1 MKKKKRIN
9 EELIHRELEKLFSEI
24 MDDIA
29 SPRIRILSD
38 EEKNAM
44 SKDALNYLLTLRK
57 ERYLSEENFEKI
69 MFLATVISTVTG
81 QQGDFRI
88 VEDVLNMVFL
98 TDGAEG
104 IIPEIIDSMMSE
116 VWEYFKEEQIN

>member
-1 MKKKKRIN
+1 MKKKKKITENLIN
-9 EELIHRELEKLFSEI
+9 NELEKLFSEI
-24 MDDIA
+24 MDSLT
-29 SPRIRILSD
+29 SPHIRILSD

-88 VEDVLNMVFL
+88 VEDVLNMVFF

-116 VWEYFKEEQIN
+116 VWEYFRKEQIN

>member
-1 MKKKKRIN
+1 MKKNKRIT
-9 EELIHRELEKLFSEI
+9 EKLIHEELEKLFSEI

-29 SPRIRILSD
+29 LPHIRILSD

-57 ERYLSEENFEKI
+57 EHYLSEENFEKI

-88 VEDVLNMVFL
+88 VEDVLNMVFF

-104 IIPEIIDSMMSE
+104 LIPEIIDSMMSE
-116 VWEYFKEEQIN
+116 VWEYFREEQIN